1 MARITKEYYERKNEL
16 LDAAQ
21 EIFLTKGY
29 KQTSVESIIK
39 KVGVAKG
46 TFYYYFKSKEDL
58 LDKLVKRMTSKIKAK
73 IEKIVEKK
81 NLDAISKLEKAYSI
95 AGNIKL
101 ENIHLIK
108 LMLKILYEKDN
119 LILRYKV
126 YKSNIELIV
135 PEFAKIIEQGVK
147 EKSFNTPYP
156 YEAAKLFFELGSIL
170 GDTTSKLF
178 LELDKKPENM
188 DKIVKE
194 IEVYEDAMER
204 ILGAKKGAINIVNR
218 EMLKN
223 FQEKLKN
230 IKS

>member
-16 LDAAQ
+16 LDTAQ

-58 LDKLVKRMTSKIKAK
+58 LDKLVKRMADKIQ
-73 IEKIVEKK
+73 IEIKKIVEKK
-81 NLDAISKLEKAYSI
+81 DLDAISKLEKAYSV

-170 GDTTSKLF
+170 GDATSKLF
-178 LELDKKPENM
+178 LELDEKPENM

-223 FQEKLKN
+223 FQEKLKT
-230 IKS
+230 

>member
-1 MARITKEYYERKNEL
+1 MARITKEYHERKNEI
-16 LDAAQ
+16 LDTAQ

-29 KQTSVESIIK
+29 KQTSVDSIIK

-46 TFYYYFKSKEDL
+46 TFYYYFESKEDL
-58 LDKLVKRMTSKIKAK
+58 LDKLVKRMADKIQ
-73 IEKIVEKK
+73 IEIKKIVEKK
-81 NLDAISKLEKAYSI
+81 DLDAISKLEKAYSV

-101 ENIHLIK
+101 ENIQLIK

-126 YKSNIELIV
+126 YKSNIELVV

-147 EKSFNTPYP
+147 EKLFNTPYP

-170 GDTTSKLF
+170 GDAISKLLLG
-178 LELDKKPENM
+178 LEEKPENM
-188 DKIVKE
+188 DKMVKE

-218 EMLKN
+218 EMLEN
-223 FQEKLKN
+223 FQER
-230 IKS
+230 IKT

>member
-1 MARITKEYYERKNEL
+1 MARITKEYHERKNEI
-16 LDAAQ
+16 LDTAQ

-39 KVGVAKG
+39 KVGVSKG

-58 LDKLVKRMTSKIKAK
+58 LDKLVKRMTSKIKVE
-73 IEKIVEKK
+73 IQKIVEKTD
-81 NLDAISKLEKAYSI
+81 LDAISKLEEAYSV

-101 ENIHLIK
+101 ENIHLVK

-126 YKSNIELIV
+126 YKSNVELVV

-147 EKSFNTPYP
+147 EKLFNTPYP
-156 YEAAKLFFELGSIL
+156 YEAARLFFELGSIL
-170 GDTTSKLF
+170 GDAISKLL
-178 LELDKKPENM
+178 LELEEKPENM
-188 DKIVKE
+188 DKMVKE

-223 FQEKLKN
+223 FQEKLK
-230 IKS
+230 I

>member
-1 MARITKEYYERKNEL
+1 MARVTKEYHVRKNEL
-16 LDAAQ
+16 LDTAQ

-58 LDKLVKRMTSKIKAK
+58 LDKLVKRMADKIQ
-73 IEKIVEKK
+73 IEIKKIVKK
-81 NLDAISKLEKAYSI
+81 TDLDAISKLEKAYSV

-101 ENIHLIK
+101 QNIHLIK

-126 YKSNIELIV
+126 YKSNVELVV

-147 EKSFNTPYP
+147 EKLFNTPYP
-156 YEAAKLFFELGSIL
+156 YEAARLFFELGSIS
-170 GDTTSKLF
+170 GDAMSKLLF
-178 LELDKKPENM
+178 ELEEKPENM
-188 DKIVKE
+188 DKMVKE

-204 ILGAKKGAINIVNR
+204 ILGARKGTINIVNR

-223 FQEKLKN
+223 FQEK
-230 IKS
+230 IKT

>member
-16 LDAAQ
+16 LDTAQ

-58 LDKLVKRMTSKIKAK
+58 LDKLVKRMTSKIKVEIK
-73 IEKIVEKK
+73 KIVEKK
-81 NLDAISKLEKAYSI
+81 DLDAISKLEKAYSV

-147 EKSFNTPYP
+147 EKLFNTPYP

-170 GDTTSKLF
+170 GDTMSKLL
-178 LELDKKPENM
+178 LELDEKPENM
-188 DKIVKE
+188 DKMLKE

-204 ILGAKKGAINIVNR
+204 ILGAKKGTINIVNR

-223 FQEKLKN
+223 FQEKLKT
-230 IKS
+230 

>member
-16 LDAAQ
+16 LDTAQ

-58 LDKLVKRMTSKIKAK
+58 LDKLVKRMADKIQ
-73 IEKIVEKK
+73 IEIKKIVEKK
-81 NLDAISKLEKAYSI
+81 DLDAIRKLEKAYSV

-156 YEAAKLFFELGSIL
+156 YEVAKLFFELGSIL
-170 GDTTSKLF
+170 GDATSKLF
-178 LELDKKPENM
+178 LELDEKPENI

-218 EMLKN
+218 EMLEN
-223 FQEKLKN
+223 FREK
-230 IKS
+230 IKT

>member
-108 LMLKILYEKDN
+108 LILKILYEKDN

-135 PEFAKIIEQGVK
+135 PEFAKIIEQGIK

-188 DKIVKE
+188 DKMVKE

>member
-1 MARITKEYYERKNEL
+1 MARITKEYHERKNEI
-16 LDAAQ
+16 LDTAQ

-58 LDKLVKRMTSKIKAK
+58 LDKLVKRMADKIQ
-73 IEKIVEKK
+73 IEIKKIVKK
-81 NLDAISKLEKAYSI
+81 TDLDAISKLEKAYSV

-101 ENIHLIK
+101 ENIQLIK
-108 LMLKILYEKDN
+108 LMLKILYKKDN

-126 YKSNIELIV
+126 YKSNVELVV

-147 EKSFNTPYP
+147 EKLFNTPYP

-170 GDTTSKLF
+170 GDAMSKLL
-178 LELDKKPENM
+178 LELDEKPENM
-188 DKIVKE
+188 DKMLKE

-218 EMLKN
+218 EMLEN
-223 FQEKLKN
+223 FREK
-230 IKS
+230 IKT

>member
-1 MARITKEYYERKNEL
+1 MARITKEYHERKNEI
-16 LDAAQ
+16 LDTAQ

-29 KQTSVESIIK
+29 KQTSVDSIIK

-46 TFYYYFKSKEDL
+46 TFYYYFESKEDL
-58 LDKLVKRMTSKIKAK
+58 LDKLVKRMADKIQ
-73 IEKIVEKK
+73 IEIKKIVEKK
-81 NLDAISKLEKAYSI
+81 DLDAISKLEKAYSV

-101 ENIHLIK
+101 ENIQLIK

-126 YKSNIELIV
+126 YKSNIELVV

-147 EKSFNTPYP
+147 EKLFNTPYP

-170 GDTTSKLF
+170 GDAISKLLLG
-178 LELDKKPENM
+178 LEEKPENM
-188 DKIVKE
+188 DKMVKE

-218 EMLKN
+218 EMLEN
-223 FQEKLKN
+223 FQEK
-230 IKS
+230 IKT

>member
-1 MARITKEYYERKNEL
+1 MARITKEYHERKNEI
-16 LDAAQ
+16 LDTAQ

-58 LDKLVKRMTSKIKAK
+58 LDKLVKRMADKIQ
-73 IEKIVEKK
+73 IEIKKIVEKK
-81 NLDAISKLEKAYSI
+81 DLDAISKLEKAYSV

-101 ENIHLIK
+101 ENIQLIK
-108 LMLKILYEKDN
+108 LMLKILYKKDN

-147 EKSFNTPYP
+147 EKSFNTSYP
-156 YEAAKLFFELGSIL
+156 YEAARLFFELGSIL
-170 GDTTSKLF
+170 GDAISKLL
-178 LELDKKPENM
+178 LELEEKPENM
-188 DKIVKE
+188 DKMVKE

-218 EMLKN
+218 EMLEN
-223 FQEKLKN
+223 FREK
-230 IKS
+230 IKT

>member
-1 MARITKEYYERKNEL
+1 MARITKEYHERKNEI

-21 EIFLTKGY
+21 ELFLTQGY
-29 KQTSVESIIK
+29 EKISVDNIIK

-46 TFYYYFKSKEDL
+46 TFYYYFESKEDL
-58 LDKLVKRMTSKIKAK
+58 LDKLVKRMADKIQ
-73 IEKIVEKK
+73 IEIKKIVEKK
-81 NLDAISKLEKAYSI
+81 DLDAISKLEKAYSV

-108 LMLKILYEKDN
+108 LMLNILYKKDN

-126 YKSNIELIV
+126 YKSNVELVV

-147 EKSFNTPYP
+147 ENLFNTPYP

-170 GDTTSKLF
+170 GDAISKLLLG
-178 LELDKKPENM
+178 LEEKPENM
-188 DKIVKE
+188 DKMVKE

-218 EMLKN
+218 EMLEN
-223 FQEKLKN
+223 FQEK
-230 IKS
+230 IKT

>member
-1 MARITKEYYERKNEL
+1 MARITKEYHERKNEI
-16 LDAAQ
+16 LDTAQ

-58 LDKLVKRMTSKIKAK
+58 LDKLVKRMADKIQ
-73 IEKIVEKK
+73 IEIKKIVEKK
-81 NLDAISKLEKAYSI
+81 DLDAISKLEKAYSV

-101 ENIHLIK
+101 ENIQLIK

-126 YKSNIELIV
+126 YKSNVELVV

-147 EKSFNTPYP
+147 EKLFNTPYP

-170 GDTTSKLF
+170 GDTTSKLL

-188 DKIVKE
+188 DKMVKE

-218 EMLKN
+218 KMLKN
-223 FQEKLKN
+223 FQKKLKT
-230 IKS
+230 

>member
-1 MARITKEYYERKNEL
+1 MARITKEYNERKNEI
-16 LDAAQ
+16 LDTAQ
-21 EIFLTKGY
+21 ELFLTQGY
-29 KQTSVESIIK
+29 EKTSVENIIK

-58 LDKLVKRMTSKIKAK
+58 LDKLVKRMTDKIQ
-73 IEKIVEKK
+73 IEIKKIVKK
-81 NLDAISKLEKAYSI
+81 PDLDAISKLEKAYSV

-126 YKSNIELIV
+126 YKSNVELVV
-135 PEFAKIIEQGVK
+135 PEFAKIIKQGVK
-147 EKSFNTPYP
+147 EKLFNTPYP
-156 YEAAKLFFELGSIL
+156 YEAAKLFFELGTVL
-170 GDTTSKLF
+170 GDTISKHF
-178 LELDKKPENM
+178 LKLDEKPENM
-188 DKIVKE
+188 DKVVKE

-204 ILGAKKGAINIVNR
+204 ILGAEKGTINIVNR

-223 FQEKLKN
+223 FQEK
-230 IKS
+230 IKT

>member
-1 MARITKEYYERKNEL
+1 MARITKEYHERKNEIL
-16 LDAAQ
+16 NTAQ
-21 EIFLTKGY
+21 ELFFTKGY

-58 LDKLVKRMTSKIKAK
+58 LDKLVKRMADKIQ
-73 IEKIVEKK
+73 IEIKKIVEKK
-81 NLDAISKLEKAYSI
+81 DLDAISKLEKAYSV

-101 ENIHLIK
+101 ENIQLIK
-108 LMLKILYEKDN
+108 LMLKILYKKDN

-126 YKSNIELIV
+126 YKSNVELVV

-147 EKSFNTPYP
+147 EKLFNTPYP
-156 YEAAKLFFELGSIL
+156 YEAARLFFELGSIL
-170 GDTTSKLF
+170 GDAMSKLL
-178 LELDKKPENM
+178 LELDEKPENM
-188 DKIVKE
+188 DKMLKE

-218 EMLKN
+218 EMLEN
-223 FQEKLKN
+223 FREK
-230 IKS
+230 IKT